1 MHLVLVGLS
10 HHTAP
15 LEVRERIGI
24 SRSMVPAALDRLAT
38 DGCDD
43 AGRSLPSGTYL
54 GRLRTP
60 GGAATVKV
68 QLVR

>member
-1 MHLVLVGLS
+1 MASGGFATLEMFDIAGRRVRVL
-10 HHTAP
+10 
-15 LEVRERIGI
+15 
-24 SRSMVPAALDRLAT
+24 AAGALAAGPQAWT
-38 DGCDD
+38 WDGCDD